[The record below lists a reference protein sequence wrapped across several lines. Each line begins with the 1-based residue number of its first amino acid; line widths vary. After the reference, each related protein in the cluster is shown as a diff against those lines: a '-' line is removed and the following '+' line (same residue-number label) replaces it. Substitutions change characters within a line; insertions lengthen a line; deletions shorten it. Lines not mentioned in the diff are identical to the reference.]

1 MFLGPSMNDVYL
13 GLGSNIGKREKN
25 IETALE
31 HLQAHNDIALVQI
44 SKHYETMA
52 VSQYKQPNFINSAA
66 RISTLLTPL
75 ELLDVTEAIE
85 TSMGRASKGLGDP
98 RSIDIDILFYNQDI
112 ISTDRLTIPHSLA
125 HERLFVLNPLSDIA
139 PDFIHP
145 ILNRSIAEL
154 KTDLDGY

>member
-1 MFLGPSMNDVYL
+1 MNDVYL

-31 HLQAHNDIALVQI
+31 HLQAHEDIALVQI

-66 RISTLLTPL
+66 RVSTLLTPL
-75 ELLDVTEAIE
+75 ELLDITEAIE
-85 TSMGRASKGLGDP
+85 ISMGRASKGMGDP

-112 ISTDRLTIPHSLA
+112 MSTDRLTIPHSLA
-125 HERLFVLNPLSDIA
+125 HERLFVLNPLNDLA

-145 ILNRSIAEL
+145 ILNRSMAEL
-154 KTDLDGY
+154 KAELEGY

>member
-1 MFLGPSMNDVYL
+1 MFSGPSMNDVYL

-31 HLQAHNDIALVQI
+31 HLQAHEDIALVQI

-52 VSQYKQPNFINSAA
+52 VSHYKQPNYINSVA
-66 RISTLLTPL
+66 RVSTLLTPL

-85 TSMGRASKGLGDP
+85 IAMGRASKGMGDP
-98 RSIDIDILFYNQDI
+98 RLIDIDILFYNQDI
-112 ISTDRLTIPHSLA
+112 TSTDRLTIPHSLA
-125 HERLFVLNPLSDIA
+125 HERLFVLNPLCDLA

-145 ILNRSIAEL
+145 ILNRSMSEL
-154 KTDLDGY
+154 KAELDGY